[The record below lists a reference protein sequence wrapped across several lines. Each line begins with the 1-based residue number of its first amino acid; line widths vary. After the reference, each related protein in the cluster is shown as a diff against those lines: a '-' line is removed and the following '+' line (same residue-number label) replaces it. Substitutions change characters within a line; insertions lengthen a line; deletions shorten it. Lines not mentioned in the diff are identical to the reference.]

1 MNAFETKIDIFRT
14 YEKSTRRDLSVILFL
29 TRVFRFLFS
38 KTGIFLVLAIF
49 IYSIPLLIYETY
61 QNPVFLRAAPLGHLL
76 GYLWII
82 KTSPEFEKNHQEFG
96 YQIQAL
102 KELLAVQ

>member
-1 MNAFETKIDIFRT
+1 MNAFETKIDIFRN
-14 YEKSTRRDLSVILFL
+14 YEKSTRSDLNVILFL

-38 KTGIFLVLAIF
+38 KTGIFVILA
-49 IYSIPLLIYETY
+49 LLIYSVALFIYGKY
-61 QNPVFLRAAPLGHLL
+61 QNPVFLQAAPLGHVV
-76 GYLWII
+76 GFLWII
-82 KTSPEFEKNHQEFG
+82 KTSPEFEKHHQEFG